1 MERSPRRDH
10 RLSRRLFLS
19 ELGRRTFAVTVL
31 GATITRVGVACSSDP
46 DDGSGSSGSSPDD
59 AGDTET
65 TTGSTADGTDG
76 DGGGEGAA
84 VGAEL
89 RWERADFGFVS
100 AYVLA
105 RGNEVAVVDTGTG
118 GTDQIEQALGALE
131 LGWADVDHVIVTH
144 AHGDHIGGLDAVLTA
159 AESSIGYAGAGDI
172 EQLSAPR
179 DLVSVTGGD
188 EVFGLEI
195 LATPGHTPGHIS
207 PYDPATGLLVAGDA
221 LIADGGTLLG
231 PSEEFSADIDLARE
245 SVKAIA
251 DTPVGTILVGH
262 GDPVTDGGDQLRAL
276 ADEL

>member
-1 MERSPRRDH
+1 MERSFGRHH

-31 GATITRVGVACSSDP
+31 GAVAAACSSDDTTP
-46 DDGSGSSGSSPDD
+46 SESGAGAASGSTEATSTGSSQAND
-59 AGDTET
+59 
-65 TTGSTADGTDG
+65 STNDSDQANDQD
-76 DGGGEGAA
+76 GEGQA
-84 VGAEL
+84 L
-89 RWERADFGFVS
+89 RWERANFGFVS

-105 RGNEVAVVDTGTG
+105 RGDEVAVVDTGTG
-118 GTDQIEQALGALE
+118 SITEIEQALGALS

-159 AESSIGYAGAGDI
+159 AESSTGYAGVGDV

-179 DLVSVTGGD
+179 DLVAVSGGD

-221 LIADGGTLLG
+221 LITEGGTLLG
-231 PSEEFSADIDLARE
+231 PSEQFSSDIDLARE

-262 GDPVTDGGDQLRAL
+262 GDPISDGADQLPTL
-276 ADEL
+276 AEGL

>member
-10 RLSRRLFLS
+10 RISRRLFLS

-31 GATITRVGVACSSDP
+31 GATISKVAVACSSDA
-46 DDGSGSSGSSPDD
+46 DDGD
-59 AGDTET
+59 AAG
-65 TTGSTADGTDG
+65 TGSTD
-76 DGGGEGAA
+76 GEGAA
-84 VGAEL
+84 NTTSSSAVAGDADADSPAAADGL
-89 RWERADFGFVS
+89 RWERANFGFVS

-105 RGNEVAVVDTGTG
+105 RGSEVAVVDTGTG
-118 GTDQIEQALGALE
+118 GTAEIEQALGALS

-144 AHGDHIGGLDAVLTA
+144 AHGDHVGGLDAVLTA
-159 AESSIGYAGAGDI
+159 AEASTGYAGAGDI

-221 LIADGGTLLG
+221 LIGEGGTLLG
-231 PSEEFSADIDLARE
+231 PSEQFSSDIDLARS

-251 DTPVGTILVGH
+251 DKPVDTILLGH
-262 GDPVTDGGDQLRAL
+262 GDPVTDAGDSLTTL
-276 ADEL
+276 AATL